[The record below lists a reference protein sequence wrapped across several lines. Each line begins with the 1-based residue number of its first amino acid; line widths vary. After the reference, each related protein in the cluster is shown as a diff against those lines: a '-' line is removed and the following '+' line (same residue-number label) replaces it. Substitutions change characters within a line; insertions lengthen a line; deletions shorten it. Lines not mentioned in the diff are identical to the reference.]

1 MLGSFLLSRIVKTL
15 GEQYNIDEFR
25 IRFQGEG
32 LLEMS
37 QKVRDIVII
46 VFGVTSGANAIYQL
60 VFRQDIV
67 LFFMSAMF
75 SRLAFY
81 TWVNRDNPDKLKRIN
96 FGGAVIIV
104 GMLATIAFILIM
116 NHFFGFEQWE
126 SWQKP
131 VVKFTFIFGLVTVV
145 NRYFKK

>member
-1 MLGSFLLSRIVKTL
+1 
-15 GEQYNIDEFR
+15 
-25 IRFQGEG
+25 
-32 LLEMS
+32 MS

-46 VFGVTSGANAIYQL
+46 VFGITSGANAIYQL

-96 FGGAVIIV
+96 FGGAIIFV

-116 NHFFGFEQWE
+116 NHFFGYEQWE
-126 SWQKP
+126 SWQKS
-131 VVKFTFIFGLVTVV
+131 VVKFTFIFGLVAIV

>member
-1 MLGSFLLSRIVKTL
+1 
-15 GEQYNIDEFR
+15 
-25 IRFQGEG
+25 
-32 LLEMS
+32 MS

-46 VFGVTSGANAIYQL
+46 VFGVTSGVNAIYQL

-81 TWVNRDNPDKLKRIN
+81 IWVNRDNPEQLKKMNR
-96 FGGAVIIV
+96 GGAVILM
-104 GMLATIAFILIM
+104 GMVATIAFILIM

-126 SWQKP
+126 SWQKS
-131 VVKFTFIFGLVTVV
+131 VVKFTFIFGLVSIV

>member
-1 MLGSFLLSRIVKTL
+1 
-15 GEQYNIDEFR
+15 
-25 IRFQGEG
+25 
-32 LLEMS
+32 MS
-37 QKVRDIVII
+37 QKVRDIGI
-46 VFGVTSGANAIYQL
+46 VALGIVNGVNAIYQL
-60 VFRQDIV
+60 LFRQDIV
-67 LFFMSAMF
+67 LFIVSAIVVG
-75 SRLAFY
+75 LAFY

-126 SWQKP
+126 SWQKS

>member
-1 MLGSFLLSRIVKTL
+1 
-15 GEQYNIDEFR
+15 
-25 IRFQGEG
+25 
-32 LLEMS
+32 MS
-37 QKVRDIVII
+37 QKVREIAIVA
-46 VFGVTSGANAIYQL
+46 FGVTSGANAIYQL

-96 FGGAVIIV
+96 FGGAIIFV

-116 NHFFGFEQWE
+116 NHFFGYEQWE
-126 SWQKP
+126 SWQKS
-131 VVKFTFIFGLVTVV
+131 VVKFTFIFGLVSIV

>member
-1 MLGSFLLSRIVKTL
+1 
-15 GEQYNIDEFR
+15 
-25 IRFQGEG
+25 
-32 LLEMS
+32 MS

-46 VFGVTSGANAIYQL
+46 VFGVTSAVNAIYQL

-96 FGGAVIIV
+96 FGGAIIFV

-116 NHFFGFEQWE
+116 NHFFEYEQWE
-126 SWQKP
+126 SWQKS

>member
-1 MLGSFLLSRIVKTL
+1 
-15 GEQYNIDEFR
+15 
-25 IRFQGEG
+25 
-32 LLEMS
+32 MS

-46 VFGVTSGANAIYQL
+46 VFGVTSGVNAIYQL

-81 TWVNRDNPDKLKRIN
+81 IWVNRDNPEQLKKMNR
-96 FGGAVIIV
+96 GGAVILM
-104 GMLATIAFILIM
+104 GMVATIAFILIM

-126 SWQKP
+126 SWQKS
-131 VVKFTFIFGLVTVV
+131 VVKWTFIFGLVTVM

>member
-1 MLGSFLLSRIVKTL
+1 
-15 GEQYNIDEFR
+15 
-25 IRFQGEG
+25 
-32 LLEMS
+32 MS

-46 VFGVTSGANAIYQL
+46 VFGVTSAVNAIYQL

-75 SRLAFY
+75 SEFAFY

-96 FGGAVIIV
+96 FGGAIIFV

-116 NHFFGFEQWE
+116 NHFFGYEQWE
-126 SWQKP
+126 SWQKS
-131 VVKFTFIFGLVTVV
+131 VVKFTFIFGLVAIV

>member
-1 MLGSFLLSRIVKTL
+1 
-15 GEQYNIDEFR
+15 
-25 IRFQGEG
+25 
-32 LLEMS
+32 MS

-46 VFGVTSGANAIYQL
+46 VIGVTSAVNAIYQL

-96 FGGAVIIV
+96 FGGAIIFV

-116 NHFFGFEQWE
+116 NHFFGYEQWE
-126 SWQKP
+126 SWQKS
-131 VVKFTFIFGLVTVV
+131 VVKFTFIFGLVAIV

>member
-1 MLGSFLLSRIVKTL
+1 
-15 GEQYNIDEFR
+15 
-25 IRFQGEG
+25 
-32 LLEMS
+32 MS
-37 QKVRDIVII
+37 QKVRDIGIVALGII
-46 VFGVTSGANAIYQL
+46 NGVNAIYQL
-60 VFRQDIV
+60 LFRQDIV

>member
-1 MLGSFLLSRIVKTL
+1 
-15 GEQYNIDEFR
+15 
-25 IRFQGEG
+25 
-32 LLEMS
+32 MS
-37 QKVRDIVII
+37 QKVRDIGIVALGII
-46 VFGVTSGANAIYQL
+46 NGVNAIYQL
-60 VFRQDIV
+60 LFRQDIV
-67 LFFMSAMF
+67 LFIVSAIVVG
-75 SRLAFY
+75 LAFY

-126 SWQKP
+126 SWQKS
-131 VVKFTFIFGLVTVV
+131 VVRVTFVFGLVTVV

>member
-1 MLGSFLLSRIVKTL
+1 
-15 GEQYNIDEFR
+15 
-25 IRFQGEG
+25 
-32 LLEMS
+32 MS
-37 QKVRDIVII
+37 QKVREIAIVA
-46 VFGVTSGANAIYQL
+46 FGVTSGANAIYQL

-96 FGGAVIIV
+96 FGGAIIFV

-126 SWQKP
+126 SWQKS
-131 VVKFTFIFGLVTVV
+131 VVKFTFIFGLVAIV